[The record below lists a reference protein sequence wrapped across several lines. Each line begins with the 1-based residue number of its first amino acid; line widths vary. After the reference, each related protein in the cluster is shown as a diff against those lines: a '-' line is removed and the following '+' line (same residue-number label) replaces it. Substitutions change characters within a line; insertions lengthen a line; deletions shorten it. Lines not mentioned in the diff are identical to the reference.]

1 MVSDYIFFFSLD
13 LNSFPVCSQEI
24 VQYVRTINPGTE
36 GSSPRFSLYLSA
48 MLTHGAIIAHHKQ
61 VSHTLGKL
69 INLKTCSND
78 KHVTFS

>member
-1 MVSDYIFFFSLD
+1 MVADLKLLFSLD
-13 LNSFPVCSQEI
+13 LNSFPVCSEEI
-24 VQYVRTINPGTE
+24 VQYVKTVNPAGTE

-69 INLKTCSND
+69 IK
-78 KHVTFS
+78 